1 MLFNIIFTI
10 KSYNKNKMNSMID
23 INEQTNQTN
32 QENKSNIKPKST
44 KKIFQNYVSIPF
56 VITLLCITSWVFGT
70 GNIQLIRFWYV
81 FSLACLLG
89 IRTAEFVEI
98 KYYHFLTEMCYF
110 INIVS
115 MWVVLFDYDIKLIY
129 PFTHGPLLLYCI
141 VFGDAPIPDRLT
153 RVLTFTIHSYSTLV
167 SRKIYWASNYIN
179 PPINN
184 FNTFGNELIG
194 AMKIY
199 LVWFIIYSIYLIGYN
214 GNSDTMIKY
223 MFKIDKNTQP
233 SLGLKLL
240 WLGTHFI
247 IILATCAFG
256 IISKYNYWLNIVI
269 VLLMLASGIFNTGK
283 FYYKQIAKN
292 N

>member
-1 MLFNIIFTI
+1 
-10 KSYNKNKMNSMID
+10 MNSIID
-23 INEQTNQTN
+23 INEQTNQENQEN
-32 QENKSNIKPKST
+32 QENKPNIKPKST

-70 GNIQLIRFWYV
+70 GNIQLIRYWYV

-89 IRTAEFVEI
+89 IRAIEFVEI

-110 INIVS
+110 INIFS
-115 MWVVLFDYDIKLIY
+115 MWVILFDYDIRIIC

-153 RVLTFTIHSYSTLV
+153 RVLTFTIHSYSALV

-184 FNTFGNELIG
+184 VDTFGNELTE

-199 LVWFIIYSIYLIGYN
+199 LVWFIIYSIYLLKYN
-214 GNSDTMIKY
+214 GKSDTMIKY

-233 SLGLKLL
+233 SLKLKLL
-240 WLGTHFI
+240 WLLTHFTT
-247 IILATCAFG
+247 IILTCSFG
-256 IISKYNYWLNIVI
+256 IIAKYNYWFNNFVI
-269 VLLMLASGIFNTGK
+269 IAMLLSGIYNTGK
-283 FYYKQIAKN
+283 FYYKQLKN
-292 N
+292 INKY